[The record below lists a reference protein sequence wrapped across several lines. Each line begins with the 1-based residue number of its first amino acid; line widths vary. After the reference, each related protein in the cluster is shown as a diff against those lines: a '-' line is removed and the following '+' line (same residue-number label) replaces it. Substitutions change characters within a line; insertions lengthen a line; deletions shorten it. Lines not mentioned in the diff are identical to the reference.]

1 MIIRAPAA
9 HGSVPAP
16 SEGEPMPDKAIESRR
31 SAGEPLDPN
40 RELDFLYRLGE
51 SIGATLDADLI
62 PDMALKASLEIT
74 DADLG
79 AIILL
84 EDDGWRV
91 AAASEQVGRDFD
103 DLVARVVAAHRDRVR
118 SAVITELP
126 VVSNSYSSL
135 LWARL
140 VVAEKTLGGILLGR
154 QAAKSSF
161 TTTEVRLIAALVGQV
176 AAALNNA
183 RVLEQTRVYSRHLQE
198 LNAIT
203 REISSSLDVETVLE
217 RILNSACDLLGA
229 VAGTLFLVE
238 EPKGELVFR
247 VVKGSKDT
255 LLGRRLPAG
264 IGIVGKVA
272 STRLAQ
278 IVNRVELYDNWFQ
291 GIDTATGLRTRS
303 VLAVPLVKEDAS
315 IGVLELINK
324 RDESNF
330 HDRDMAMLEAFA
342 GQAVVAL
349 ENARL
354 HEHLQARNRELHQA
368 MRELQETQEQLIQKE
383 KLASVGQLAAGVA
396 HEINNPLSSIL
407 LYADVLCQEI
417 PAQNAQQCQDLQMI
431 VKEAK
436 RCRTIVNDLL
446 SFSRQNEVLAQP
458 TDLNALLEEVVE
470 EIEIHERFRGVGIR
484 MDLDPGL
491 PLIEADPFQLR
502 QVFWNLMN
510 NAADAMPGGGMLTL
524 RTKRGPWS
532 GLITAEVQDTGE
544 GISEENMKK
553 LFTPFFTTKAL
564 GKGTGLGLAIIYG
577 IVKMHRGE
585 IGVQSQVGQGTTFT
599 LTLHEQLPAQ
609 IESTEASAAV

>member
-1 MIIRAPAA
+1 
-9 HGSVPAP
+9 
-16 SEGEPMPDKAIESRR
+16 MPHKAIESRR

-40 RELDFLYRLGE
+40 RELDFLYLVGE
-51 SIGATLDADLI
+51 TVGATLDADLT
-62 PDMALKASLEIT
+62 PAMALYASLEIT

-79 AIILL
+79 AVILL
-84 EDDGWRV
+84 ENDGWRV
-91 AAASEQVGRDFD
+91 AIASEQTGRDFD
-103 DLVARVVAAHRDRVR
+103 DLVDRVVSAHRDRVR
-118 SAVITELP
+118 PTVITEQQI
-126 VVSNSYSSL
+126 VSKSYSSL
-135 LWARL
+135 LWAPL
-140 VVAEKTLGGILLGR
+140 VVAEIALGGILLGR
-154 QAAKSSF
+154 RTAKSSF
-161 TTTEVRLIAALVGQV
+161 TATEVRLIAALVGQAAV
-176 AAALNNA
+176 ALYST
-183 RVLEQTRVYSRHLQE
+183 RVLEQTRLYSRHLQE

-217 RILNSACDLLGA
+217 RILDSACDLLGA

-238 EPKGELVFR
+238 GTERELVFR
-247 VVKGSKDT
+247 VVKGSNET

-264 IGIVGKVA
+264 TGIVGEVA

-278 IVNRVELYDNWFQ
+278 IVNRVELYENWFQ
-291 GIDTATGLRTRS
+291 GIDATTGLTTRS
-303 VLAVPLVKEDAS
+303 ILAVPLVKEGLS

-330 HDRDMAMLEAFA
+330 HDRDVAMLEAFA

-354 HEHLQARNRELHQA
+354 HEHLQARNLELHQA

-396 HEINNPLSSIL
+396 HEINNPLSTIL

-417 PAQNAQQCQDLQMI
+417 PAQSAQQCQDLQMI
-431 VKEAK
+431 IKEAM

-458 TDLNALLEEVVE
+458 TDLNALLEEIVE
-470 EIEIHERFRGVGIR
+470 EIGIHERFQGVQIG
-484 MDLDPGL
+484 MDLDSGL
-491 PLIEADPFQLR
+491 PIIEADPFQLR
-502 QVFWNLMN
+502 QVFCNLMN
-510 NAADAMPGGGMLTL
+510 NAADAMPGGGTLTL

-553 LFTPFFTTKAL
+553 LFTPFFTTKPM

-585 IGVQSQVGQGTTFT
+585 IGVQSQVGQGTTFA
-599 LTLHEQLPAQ
+599 LTLHEQLPAEL
-609 IESTEASAAV
+609 ESTEASAAVQSEGGSDLGKQ